1 MIVHDICRLR
11 SPLIIVI
18 FSCSEQLNRWPGHH
32 DRVTDSLTHWLIQGT
47 FTFDIQRATLDQWPE
62 CWGDIT
68 WQKRLTYLPT
78 HCGHLHAEEDEIKF
92 NSLQN
97 ATQRKGWKLGLGQL
111 YFLFLVL
118 IVRLASIV
126 SFLQSISMPAIA
138 DVSTGHIFILYFWT
152 IMSDQ
157 WWSMSDKHS
166 EITQRSCRSASTS
179 LLSCY

>member
-11 SPLIIVI
+11 SPLIIVN
-18 FSCSEQLNRWPGHH
+18 FSCSEQLNRWPGHWLTH
-32 DRVTDSLTHWLIQGT
+32 SLTYSGYFYFWHTKSNPRPVT
-47 FTFDIQRATLDQWPE
+47 FETFDQSVE
-62 CWGDIT
+62 ET
-68 WQKRLTYLPT
+68 WQKRLTYLLT

-118 IVRLASIV
+118 MVRLASIV